1 MQKSFAMN
9 PCKREDFRLDR
20 HSSIEILTIMWI
32 LMAIAPP
39 CRSDALVAIGPNGP
53 QPIAAAPTN
62 SGPLPCR
69 SGALAAMR
77 PQQTTTHRRGG
88 AAPTNSGPLPCRSGA
103 LAAMRPQQT
112 TTHRR
117 GGAAPTKSGPC
128 PIATDPAPCG
138 SDALV
143 GHHIYSYLPYYKIHI
158 IFQILI

>member
-88 AAPTNSGPLPCRSGA
+88 AAPT
-103 LAAMRPQQT
+103 
-112 TTHRR
+112 
-117 GGAAPTKSGPC
+117 KSGPC

>member
-88 AAPTNSGPLPCRSGA
+88 AAPTNSGP
-103 LAAMRPQQT
+103 
-112 TTHRR
+112 
-117 GGAAPTKSGPC
+117 C